1 MEKTEKRL
9 EYREL
14 SGWFWEGVGAKDKAL
29 LYEHLSNLLEG
40 GVSIIKSLDSFGAK
54 CPNRLLVAAVENLQ
68 YFVSAGDPLSLAM
81 KKMPDVFEKYEVAI
95 VEAGENSGKAQ
106 SALRDLA
113 GELRKGYDLAAKV
126 KGALTYPT
134 IIMVFL
140 VLAVVVVMAFVVPR
154 LLPLFASAN
163 VKLPMSTQVLIGVS
177 DFFTGN
183 WIIIAVVALL
193 SGVGLV
199 SLRNSLAGKAFFD
212 GLALDLPLVGTV
224 YRNYLMSRIAA
235 NLALLLGG
243 GIPVVKALQL
253 VGIISN
259 NAAYEAAMD
268 EVAQLVSEGKKM
280 SESFEKVGSD
290 RGLFTLD
297 FVQMVES
304 GERTSTLHVVGKR
317 LSQQYE
323 QEVTYSLDAMLKWVE
338 PGAVLVAGLFV
349 VWFAFSI
356 YAAILQITQGVS
368 ATS

>member
-1 MEKTEKRL
+1 MENPEKRL

-14 SGWFWEGVGAKDKAL
+14 SGWFWERVGAKDKAL

-40 GVSIIKSLDSFGAK
+40 GVSIIKALDSFGAK
-54 CPNRLLVAAVENLQ
+54 CPNRLLALAVDNLQ
-68 YFVSAGDPLSLAM
+68 FFVNNGDPLSLAM

-113 GELRKGYDLAAKV
+113 SELRKGHDLAAKV
-126 KGALTYPT
+126 QGALTYPT

-140 VLAVVVVMAFVVPR
+140 ALAVVVVMTFVVPR
-154 LLPLFASAN
+154 LLPLFASSN
-163 VKLPMSTQVLIGVS
+163 MQLPMSTQILVKIS
-177 DFFTGN
+177 DFFTQN
-183 WIIIAVVALL
+183 WIYLLIVVGLG
-193 SGVGLV
+193 GVGLGAF
-199 SLRNSLAGKAFFD
+199 RNSLAGRQTLD
-212 GLALDLPLVGTV
+212 GLMVDLPLVGTV

-243 GIPVVKALQL
+243 GIPVVKSLQL
-253 VGIISN
+253 VGVISN
-259 NAAYEAAMD
+259 NLAYEATMD
-268 EVAQLVSEGKKM
+268 EVARLVSEGKKICD
-280 SESFEKVGSD
+280 SFEKADAG

-297 FVQMVES
+297 FIQMVES
-304 GERTSTLHVVGKR
+304 GERTSTINIVGKR

-323 QEVTYSLDAMLKWVE
+323 QEVQYSLDAMLKWVE